1 MFAFVYS
8 KAAEI
13 AISKIA
19 STTSPKGNTRK
30 QSKAPVKKITKKQGK
45 MNKQIAK
52 QFLNVNNKYT

>member
-19 STTSPKGNTRK
+19 STTSPKETQEN
-30 QSKAPVKKITKKQGK
+30 KAK
-45 MNKQIAK
+45 
-52 QFLNVNNKYT
+52 LL